1 MAKKVKVYISGKI
14 SDMDEKEAQ
23 RIFAEAEAEV
33 EQYLKND
40 GLSEDDY
47 IIVNPMKLP
56 QTQTSWES
64 YMIRDLTIL
73 AECNMIMMLPNYTE
87 SAGARI
93 EYEFAQKIGMPIF
106 RCNTKLVDKP
116 KVAGIDKDNTMK
128 HEMCVR
134 KRRCGNCHLWQ
145 KAENVKEYGYC
156 QCEGSKRYQQ
166 LIYRTMRPCY
176 YHAYKGESDP
186 QESERNKSENDG

>member
-56 QTQTSWES
+56 QTQNSWAS

-128 HEMCVR
+128 HEMSVR
-134 KRRCGNCHLWQ
+134 KRRCGNCKNWNH
-145 KAENVKEYGYC
+145 AENVKDYGC
-156 QCEGSKRYQQ
+156 CECESAKRYQQ
-166 LIYRTMRPCY
+166 IIYRTMRPCY
-176 YHAYKGESDP
+176 YHDYRESN
-186 QESERNKSENDG
+186 EERSSTTAGH